1 MTKNNLFSG
10 YVYMIYNDINNKVYI
25 GETIQKL
32 DKRFKQHMV
41 DSHNLNHRCYNCHFY
56 RAIRKYG
63 IDHFFVR
70 ELEMITGTNK
80 NEVKHQIQELEKE
93 YIIKYN
99 SFESGYNSDS
109 GGRGGKVVSDETKK
123 LQSLRKLRD
132 PNLKERMDYARQFT
146 NSAKQVDMYD
156 YNSGEVIETF
166 DSISAI
172 SNKYGI
178 DGSSISAC
186 CRNKHQYLKVHD
198 IKRVFRYKGEPY
210 VPKYTVEVYTDNGEI
225 SEKFVQAADGG
236 KKYKVDNSSIIR
248 CCKGKVASAGKIN
261 GLKLKWRYINGT
273 V

>member
-1 MTKNNLFSG
+1 
-10 YVYMIYNDINNKVYI
+10 
-25 GETIQKL
+25 
-32 DKRFKQHMV
+32 MV

-80 NEVKHQIQELEKE
+80 NEVKYQIQELEKE

-146 NSAKQVDMYD
+146 NSAK
-156 YNSGEVIETF
+156 
-166 DSISAI
+166 
-172 SNKYGI
+172 
-178 DGSSISAC
+178 
-186 CRNKHQYLKVHD
+186 
-198 IKRVFRYKGEPY
+198 
-210 VPKYTVEVYTDNGEI
+210 
-225 SEKFVQAADGG
+225 
-236 KKYKVDNSSIIR
+236 
-248 CCKGKVASAGKIN
+248 
-261 GLKLKWRYINGT
+261 
-273 V
+273 